1 MEIRG
6 IEGLSPEQIGA
17 AIQQGARF
25 VMFEYCWSALVVT
38 TKKSSPILYVPPGGS
53 RYAAGAKYLL
63 CTLFLGWWGIPWG
76 PIYSIAT
83 IVQYC
88 RGGND
93 VTAAVMYALQV
104 EGEVP
109 GQER

>member
-6 IEGLSPEQIGA
+6 LGALTHEQIGD
-17 AIQQGARF
+17 AIQRGAKF
-25 VMFEYCWSALVVT
+25 VIFEYCWSALVVT
-38 TKKSSPILYVPPGGS
+38 TRKSSPIHYVPPGAS
-53 RYAAGAKYLL
+53 RHAAGLNYAL
-63 CTLFLGWWGIPWG
+63 CSLFLGWWGIPRG
-76 PIYSIAT
+76 PIYTLASLIQFA
-83 IVQYC
+83 

-109 GQER
+109 GESR

>member
-6 IEGLSPEQIGA
+6 LGGLSHEQIGA
-17 AIQQGARF
+17 AIQQGAKF

-38 TKKSSPILYVPPGGS
+38 ARRSSPIHYVPPGAS
-53 RYAAGAKYLL
+53 RYALGAKYLL

-76 PIYSIAT
+76 PIYSIAALAN
-83 IVQYC
+83 YF

-109 GQER
+109 GEGR

>member
-6 IEGLSPEQIGA
+6 IEGLSQEQIGK
-17 AIQQGARF
+17 AIQQGAKF

-38 TKKSSPILYVPPGGS
+38 IRKTSPIHFVPPGSS
-53 RYAAGAKYLL
+53 RYAVGAKYLF
-63 CTLFLGWWGIPWG
+63 CSLFLGWWGIPWG
-76 PIYSIAT
+76 PIYSIAS
-83 IVQYC
+83 IAQYAK
-88 RGGND
+88 GGND